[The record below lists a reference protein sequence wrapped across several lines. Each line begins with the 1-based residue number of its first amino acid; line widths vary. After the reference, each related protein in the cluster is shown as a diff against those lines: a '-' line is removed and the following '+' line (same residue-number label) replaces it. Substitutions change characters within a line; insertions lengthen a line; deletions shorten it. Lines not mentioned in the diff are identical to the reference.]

1 MYNYVLKGQKY
12 KYPIKLQLEI
22 LSKFL
27 LESLVGSDLILI

>member
-27 LESLVGSDLILI
+27 LEPLVGSELNLI

>member
-1 MYNYVLKGQKY
+1 MYNYVLKGQY
-12 KYPIKLQLEI
+12 KYPIKLQLEN